1 MKTKVS
7 KFSQKLDNINTK
19 KILLKQTNSL
29 KVIRVPK
36 TEYNQEDYSA
46 YIKKIL

>member
-19 KILLKQTNSL
+19 KILIKQTNNFS
-29 KVIRVPK
+29 KSYTR
-36 TEYNQEDYSA
+36 S
-46 YIKKIL
+46 